1 MERRHRAAKLAA
13 LALVVS
19 VAAVAASETR
29 KEYRFTVGPQ
39 ATVSISN
46 QYGPI
51 SVKPGSSNLVVVR
64 VLLHSDKVEIDRN
77 QSGNRVN
84 VLSHLFA
91 GATPETGK
99 VDYEVLVP
107 SDANITLRSTTGP
120 LGAENLQGDVSVEG
134 ATATV
139 NVRDISNAHVHVKT
153 LNGPVTLTHIQDGHV
168 EITSVSGD
176 VALAD
181 VSGPVVQVN
190 SSSGKI
196 RYEGDFGGGGEYS
209 FTSHTGDIDA
219 TAPTYASIDVTARS
233 VKGQVDND
241 FPLLPKSHISFPID
255 KARSLVGTAG
265 KAASSVKLLSFSGK
279 IHLKKR

>member
-1 MERRHRAAKLAA
+1 MESRSAAKLAGVILIA
-13 LALVVS
+13 S
-19 VAAVAASETR
+19 VAALAASETR

-39 ATVSISN
+39 ASVSINN

-64 VLLHSDKVEIDRN
+64 VLLRSDKVEVDHN
-77 QSGNRVN
+77 QSGNRVDI
-84 VLSHLFA
+84 LSHLFP
-91 GATPETGK
+91 GATAETGR

-107 SDANITLRSTTGP
+107 SDANVTLHSTTGP
-120 LGAENLQGDVSVEG
+120 MGAEKLQGDLSVEG
-134 ATATV
+134 ATASV
-139 NVRDISNAHVHVKT
+139 DVRDVSNAHVHIKT
-153 LNGPVTLTHIQDGHV
+153 LNGPVTLTRIHDGHV

-176 VALAD
+176 VVLD
-181 VSGPVVQVN
+181 EVSGPVVQVN

-233 VKGQVDND
+233 IKGQVDND

>member
-1 MERRHRAAKLAA
+1 MESRSAAKLAGIILIA
-13 LALVVS
+13 S
-19 VAAVAASETR
+19 VAAMAASESR

-39 ATVSISN
+39 ASVSINN

-51 SVKPGSSNLVVVR
+51 SVKPGASNVVVVR
-64 VLLHSDKVEIDRN
+64 VLLRSDKVEVDRN
-77 QSGNRVN
+77 QSGNRVDI
-84 VLSHLFA
+84 LSHLFP
-91 GATPETGK
+91 GATAETGR

-107 SDANITLRSTTGP
+107 SDANVTLHSTTGP
-120 LGAENLQGDVSVEG
+120 MGAEKLQGDLSLEG
-134 ATATV
+134 ATANV
-139 NVRDISNAHVHVKT
+139 DVRDVSNAHVHIKT
-153 LNGPVTLTHIQDGHV
+153 LNGPVTLTRIHDGHV

-176 VALAD
+176 VVLD
-181 VSGPVVQVN
+181 EVSGPLVQVN

-196 RYEGDFGGGGEYS
+196 RYDGDFGGGGEYS
-209 FTSHTGDIDA
+209 LTSHTGDIDA
-219 TAPTYASIDVTARS
+219 TAPTNASIDVTARS
-233 VKGQVDND
+233 IKGQVDND